1 MSAKQKHVHIFLVLL
16 LTSHAMLM
24 EPALCQPTAGAVD
37 LRKADSAVKPRKY
50 PPDILGYG
58 FGRKKNMRLS
68 KSDATLAEIAAP
80 VIPEPLQLPPFPEQ
94 LDLDIRLLK
103 PEQSSVQP
111 LIGTKVVA
119 DISPDGTV
127 EQTIVLTNGAAT
139 TRGTIASRALEAEKR
154 RKSGGVKEAFQQY
167 AEIVNIAPNGL
178 STEEQYDLAKCHKAL
193 GEILYTYGIQAL
205 NFKRLETGRARLLNA
220 WIEYRRALFLN
231 PNDKQVQ
238 AQLLAISKYAVEQ
251 VPTFENWLAYGS
263 SLMLTGEKT
272 KAKQC
277 YKQCRKL
284 QPDSRILNRL
294 PR

>member
-1 MSAKQKHVHIFLVLL
+1 MLISLVLL
-16 LTSHAMLM
+16 LVLHAVLM

-37 LRKADSAVKPRKY
+37 LRKADSAVKAKF
-50 PPDILGYG
+50 PPDLLGHG
-58 FGRKKNMRLS
+58 FGRKKTMRLS
-68 KSDATLAEIAAP
+68 KSDPTLAEIAAP

-94 LDLDIRLLK
+94 LDLDIHLLK
-103 PEQSSVQP
+103 PQQSSVQP

-119 DISPDGTV
+119 DISPDGSTD
-127 EQTIVLTNGAAT
+127 QTFVPVDGVSAAT
-139 TRGTIASRALEAEKR
+139 TRGTIASRALEAENK

-178 STEEQYDLAKCHKAL
+178 STEEQFDLSKCHKAL

-205 NFKRLETGRARLLNA
+205 SFKRLETGRARLLNA

-263 SLMLTGEKT
+263 SLMLAGEKT
-272 KAKQC
+272 KAKEC
-277 YKQCRKL
+277 YQQCRKL
-284 QPDSRILNRL
+284 QPDAVLLKRL
-294 PR
+294 ER